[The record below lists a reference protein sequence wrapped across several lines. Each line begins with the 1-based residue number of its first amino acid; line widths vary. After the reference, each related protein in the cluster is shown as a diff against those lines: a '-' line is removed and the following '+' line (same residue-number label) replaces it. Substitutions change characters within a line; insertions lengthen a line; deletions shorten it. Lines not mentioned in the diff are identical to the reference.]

1 MKTRIKLYSY
11 SLYYCIYYYTLP
23 TYRTLDGKDVR
34 LWSLLFRRLRTLRAR
49 AYEMSVMDGTAHSFQ
64 HVHRVFKIATF
75 LAEKE
80 KADLELVQIGALMH
94 DLGRAVGKPHNV
106 TGAKLANKILL
117 ELQYPDEKRE
127 RIVRIVEF
135 HRLSKKDDLK
145 SLEEMV
151 VWDADKI
158 DLIGAVGIA
167 RVLHWGGETEQTFE
181 YAVKWCSDNMP
192 FVYDSLIT
200 NTAKKFAE
208 RRYEVAMT
216 FLAALDEELS
226 VTRC

>member
-1 MKTRIKLYSY
+1 MVSIIQKIENIVK
-11 SLYYCIYYYTLP
+11 
-23 TYRTLDGKDVR
+23 K
-34 LWSLLFRRLRTLRAR
+34 
-49 AYEMSVMDGTAHSFQ
+49 EMSVIDGTAHSFQ

-75 LAEKE
+75 IAEKE

-106 TGAKLANKILL
+106 TGAKLANQILL
-117 ELQYPDEKRE
+117 DLQYPDEKRE
-127 RIVRIVEF
+127 KIVRIVEF
-135 HRLSKKDDLK
+135 HPLSKKDDVK
-145 SLEEMV
+145 SLEEKV

-167 RVLHWGGETEQTFE
+167 RAFHWGGETKQTFE
-181 YAVKWCSDNMP
+181 YTAKRCSDDIP
-192 FVYDSLIT
+192 FIYDSLIT

-208 RRYEVAMT
+208 KRYEVTMT

-226 VTRC
+226 VTN